1 MANETTVQT
10 SSIEEN
16 HNADDDW
23 ENIPPEISTAA
34 ESSELGDVV
43 GYSSTQPSGG
53 SPPLSDVCAFSTPAP
68 TSSSDGG
75 GKAKSRLSGLQ
86 SALTPIL
93 KYLNI
98 NNKCRSPVS
107 SKQGN
112 ANSQKPNDSSNRL
125 LHPDFLSSHC
135 GPSLVGTHASVS
147 LLEDEYLPEIT
158 LLDVTCDSTMQVTR
172 NDSALP
178 DSVPPS
184 PVTAR
189 PVCSPLTAHRPSKLT
204 ASTSLNTSTP
214 MPDVKM
220 HDPLESSF
228 APLRW
233 LDDRYFPEITLLDV
247 TRDSEPSPGAER
259 SSMNITQDISP
270 AEASESNAASTD
282 LGGQIAA
289 QPATVDV
296 SQSVDLSNT
305 LEGNVTHTSSSLSEP
320 SKCGVRNGTK
330 ASFELTRDISV
341 SNASESSRLSTEPS
355 GQNMM
360 DAHTA
365 AEDTLETHPV
375 NVTRDLSSSSDTSVQ
390 SAVTQFSTS
399 DMQCDSSSK
408 TVTSELHREPVV
420 TSNARELHT
429 SHDARAS
436 SLSPKTAG
444 SANDTFTVAQS
455 ANRSSSSSLSGVAQT
470 PQNKTLDLPPSNVNS
485 PRAESEAKGQASSL
499 SSNTTENS
507 LVVSCSAVKTN
518 VSCDMPNA
526 TFDRN
531 SLQKSS
537 GNSTLGEAAAGTFCL
552 QNNTFDTKP
561 PPQQNYTITL
571 SETSDSLHNSM
582 DKPSSSKVCDA
593 TSSPKNPT
601 PEPQPPETSEQTG
614 SKAGTDPNAKVAGVP
629 ESTFEVDPV
638 VEKASSESKCG
649 IKDISQSGQ
658 PMTDSPSDTS
668 AYQSRDLD
676 GSKGN
681 TFNLDDTLDLAAAA
695 LITSTPMPNCKVF
708 NFNNER
714 ETGKILG
721 ATKKLY
727 GDVPSKPDC
736 QVTSDIPSN
745 IVCDRKTFLTK
756 PAARSLLPPS
766 KSTSH
771 LLKYKP
777 ASTLP
782 ERFEPLMSGMQMK
795 RQKMQTEA
803 LRSSAASDA
812 PQVTTGI
819 SSAYNLRATTT
830 GSKKPN
836 YGLRKPQAVGMP
848 SGVQRAA
855 AGLRPPSTRSKAPAS
870 PTSSGTEKL
879 RAPAEISPATKISLA
894 KKHPL
899 SRAEALQVAAKRRK
913 MDAPLPS
920 SNAEASTSSCGAAN
934 RAKNLKQP
942 TTSQR
947 PLPAKTQR
955 EDAAAQT
962 GTAETST
969 SCDAA
974 SRARVLKQ
982 PGTSHRAPLAKPQAH
997 GCANCVALE
1006 QQLKMKSEEIRRL
1019 KEELLKYHKEEEEC

>member
-10 SSIEEN
+10 LYTEEN
-16 HNADDDW
+16 HKADDDW
-23 ENIPPEISTAA
+23 ENIPPGITTAV
-34 ESSELGDVV
+34 ETSELQVQVGDVVGDVV
-43 GYSSTQPSGG
+43 GYSSKQPSGG
-53 SPPLSDVCAFSTPAP
+53 NQSLSDVCTFSTPAP
-68 TSSSDGG
+68 TSSKGG

-98 NNKCRSPVS
+98 NNKCQSPVS

-112 ANSQKPNDSSNRL
+112 ANNQKPNDSLNRHL
-125 LHPDFLSSHC
+125 NPDFLSS
-135 GPSLVGTHASVS
+135 PSKRSLVGTNAPVR

-178 DSVPPS
+178 DSVPAS
-184 PVTAR
+184 PITAR
-189 PVCSPLTAHRPSKLT
+189 SVCSSFTTNRPSKLT
-204 ASTSLNTSTP
+204 ASTSLNTTTQ
-214 MPDVKM
+214 MPDIKM

-233 LDDRYFPEITLLDV
+233 LDDRFFPEITLLEV

-259 SSMNITQDISP
+259 SSMNITQDMSP
-270 AEASESNAASTD
+270 VEASENNMATSELS
-282 LGGQIAA
+282 GQIAA
-289 QPATVDV
+289 EPATVDMI
-296 SQSVDLSNT
+296 QSEDLSNT
-305 LEGNVTHTSSSLSEP
+305 LEGNITHTSSSLSEP
-320 SKCGVRNGTK
+320 SKCGVQNITK

-341 SNASESSRLSTEPS
+341 SNISENSRPSSEPS

-360 DAHTA
+360 NAHTT

-399 DMQCDSSSK
+399 DMQCDTSSK
-408 TVTSELHREPVV
+408 TVTSELQSEPVV
-420 TSNARELHT
+420 TSNAEELHT
-429 SHDARAS
+429 SRDARSS

-444 SANDTFTVAQS
+444 SANNTFTVAQP
-455 ANRSSSSSLSGVAQT
+455 ANLSSSSSLSSTAQT
-470 PQNKTLDLPPSNVNS
+470 PQNKTLDLPPLNVNS
-485 PRAESEAKGQASSL
+485 PKAESEAKGQASSV
-499 SSNTTENS
+499 SNNTTENS
-507 LVVSCSAVKTN
+507 LVKSCSAVKTN

-552 QNNTFDTKP
+552 QNTFDTRP

-571 SETSDSLHNSM
+571 SETSDSHQNSIG
-582 DKPSSSKVCDA
+582 KPSSSKVCDA
-593 TSSPKNPT
+593 TSSPKNPS
-601 PEPQPPETSEQTG
+601 PEVQPPETSEHTG
-614 SKAGTDPNAKVAGVP
+614 SKAGTDPNAKMAGAP
-629 ESTFEVDPV
+629 ESTFEVDPA

-649 IKDISQSGQ
+649 IKDISQSGL
-658 PMTDSPSDTS
+658 PMTDSLSDTS

-676 GSKGN
+676 SNKAN

-714 ETGKILG
+714 ETGKIFG

-727 GDVPSKPDC
+727 GDVPSKTDC

-745 IVCDRKTFLTK
+745 IVGDRKTFITK

-766 KSTSH
+766 KSASH

-777 ASTLP
+777 TSTLP
-782 ERFEPLMSGMQMK
+782 EKFEPLTSGLPLK
-795 RQKMQTEA
+795 RQKTQAEA
-803 LRSSAASDA
+803 LRSTAASDA
-812 PQVTTGI
+812 TQVTTGI
-819 SSAYNLRATTT
+819 SSSYNLRATTT

-855 AGLRPPSTRSKAPAS
+855 AGLRPPSLRSNAPAS

-879 RAPAEISPATKISLA
+879 RPPAATNPVTKISQA

-913 MDAPLPS
+913 MGK
-920 SNAEASTSSCGAAN
+920 C
-934 RAKNLKQP
+934 
-942 TTSQR
+942 
-947 PLPAKTQR
+947 
-955 EDAAAQT
+955 
-962 GTAETST
+962 
-969 SCDAA
+969 
-974 SRARVLKQ
+974 
-982 PGTSHRAPLAKPQAH
+982 
-997 GCANCVALE
+997 
-1006 QQLKMKSEEIRRL
+1006 
-1019 KEELLKYHKEEEEC
+1019 